1 MSITIRKTE
10 VTEFQRAA
18 AIVAYDSC
26 TKTLATKDL
35 EQLIFNKVHGIE
47 GDNESVSQLELL
59 VSGKSTHFDRLW
71 RSEVIQTSDPQQNSI
86 TQLVLVDIYSP
97 SRGVRRLVANTD
109 VTYEML
115 GRATLT
121 GKDKVTGRTLLNQA
135 LDVIKHGK
143 KALAYSEEYLSNGKD
158 PSGHNETDLLEYV
171 VRKMWEELE
180 KKGSGAVRKQ
190 GYTFPGYVAFCLFVC
205 PLVTQQNHRL
215 KSFSTGNEC
224 VKGKA
229 DGRAATRATEVRPAN
244 KRGKDN
250 DGNPRLTFAER
261 IQLQSINQ
269 QEICNCEDNIKR
281 HERTFV
287 DKMNLLLQKR
297 RGLMQSQTTVVTLL
311 SLFQQRDD
319 GSVRCDSQLQKL
331 DALEQRIEQVD
342 TDMKN
347 LEEKHKLDEPTIKEK
362 EKSLNLLYK
371 TKSRSTSRTKKSSST
386 STTGVDD
393 SNTNTN
399 NTGVDDSNTNT
410 NNTGVDDN
418 NTNTNNT
425 GVDDSN
431 TNTNNDGTTI
441 IDNNNNTSGS
451 TPTATN
457 NNNSNETAV
466 STPTNDNNNDLP
478 LSGYENYQCWC
489 AALPHCKLNGIL
501 SAPVDFHVGTN
512 ISKYKCKVCEMALH
526 AVCYEEGGDNRCNRC
541 KNNM

>member
-26 TKTLATKDL
+26 IKTMATKDL

-47 GDNESVSQLELL
+47 GNNESVSQLELL
-59 VSGKSTHFDRLW
+59 VSGNSIHFDRLW

-86 TQLVLVDIYSP
+86 TQRVLVDIYSP
-97 SRGVRRLVANTD
+97 SRGIRRLIATTD
-109 VTYEML
+109 VTYELL
-115 GRATLT
+115 GRARLT

-171 VRKMWEELE
+171 VCKMWEELE

-205 PLVTQQNHRL
+205 PLVTRQNHRL

-224 VKGKA
+224 VTGKA
-229 DGRAATRATEVRPAN
+229 DGRAAARATEIRPAN

-269 QEICNCEDNIKR
+269 QEICNREDNIKR
-281 HERTFV
+281 HERTYV

-297 RGLMQSQTTVVTLL
+297 RGLMQSQTTAITLL
-311 SLFQQRDD
+311 SLFQQKDD

-342 TDMKN
+342 IDMKN

-371 TKSRSTSRTKKSSST
+371 TKARSTSRTKKSSST
-386 STTGVDD
+386 PTTKTAVTTEGGTNTSSLTTNNNDNNDNNGVDD

-399 NTGVDDSNTNT
+399 NA
-410 NNTGVDDN
+410 
-418 NTNTNNT
+418 
-425 GVDDSN
+425 
-431 TNTNNDGTTI
+431 GTTI
-441 IDNNNNTSGS
+441 IDNNNNTSGTTS
-451 TPTATN
+451 TATN
-457 NNNSNETAV
+457 NNDSNETAV
-466 STPTNDNNNDLP
+466 STPTNNNNNALP

-489 AALPHCKLNGIL
+489 AAIPNCKLNGIL
-501 SAPVDFHVGTN
+501 SAPVDFLDATN

-526 AVCYEEGGDNRCNRC
+526 AVCYEEGGDNRCFKC
-541 KNNM
+541 KNAM